1 MKTNKEIYKNA
12 FNEVHAPAEL
22 SGKVE
27 VSKMEHVKRRSFKG
41 LKIAVS
47 AFAALLFLVVVSNGI
62 CYAATGDTWITKV
75 KVIINGEETE
85 ADMTWHQEGDCTVG
99 TVEYEV
105 PEGKAKEIFVFDEGA
120 DIGENP
126 EIGKYYDSLRV
137 TNSELLVENDRTYLV
152 LGKSKTDITEDFA
165 DGEATGEIEIDGV
178 QYVYTVTGTAE
189 DYDISFETPDMKE

>member
-27 VSKMEHVKRRSFKG
+27 VSKMEHVKRRSFNG

-85 ADMTWHQEGDCTVG
+85 ADMTWQQEGDYTVG

-105 PEGKAKEIFVFDEGA
+105 PEGKAQEIFVFEEGA

-126 EIGKYYDSLRV
+126 EMEIDYDSSALIEG
-137 TNSELLVENDRTYLV
+137 ELVVENDRTYFV
-152 LGKSKTDITEDFA
+152 VEDSKTDITEDFA
-165 DGEATGEIEIDGV
+165 DGEATGEIELDGV

-189 DYDISFETPDMKE
+189 DYNVSVEVQK